1 MEGNK
6 NTKEIKI
13 CRLLRLL
20 SVICWWSSILCFV
33 IHMISC
39 FVDPTQP
46 EFYEG
51 TLIPSA
57 IAYTAVTFIQWLALS
72 VLYFMSGIA
81 VLKTNVKLLRFL
93 AIIGFILQVLVIIYY
108 YKFSGRLLEGGFW
121 GFILLLSWIWLSN
134 IKKESGRNVR
144 FYMMIPLI
152 LGFAS
157 TCMWSPIY
165 SDHSTV
171 WNHIEAFSFY
181 SQWILR
187 SGAFLF
193 TGLWLMIL
201 TYEKDNETIVF
212 KAHNKA

>member
-1 MEGNK
+1 M
-6 NTKEIKI
+6 
-13 CRLLRLL
+13 
-20 SVICWWSSILCFV
+20 LCFI

-46 EFYEG
+46 EFYEA

-57 IAYTAVTFIQWLALS
+57 IAYTAITFIQWLALS

-93 AIIGFILQVLVIIYY
+93 AIIGFVLQVLVIIYY
-108 YKFSGRLLEGGFW
+108 YKYSGRLLEGDFW
-121 GFILLLSWIWLSN
+121 GFILLMTWIWLSN
-134 IKKESGRNVR
+134 IKEEGGKNVR

-157 TCMWSPIY
+157 TCMWSPFY
-165 SDHSTV
+165 TDHSTV
-171 WNHIEAFSFY
+171 WNHIEAISFY

-193 TGLWLMIL
+193 TGLWLMVL
-201 TYEKDNETIVF
+201 TYKNENDSCVIAF
-212 KAHNKA
+212 HKRK